1 MQQIANVFYNMLS
14 MMGQQQKDE
23 RLIGLSNELR
33 EMIQARSME
42 NLFENNVP
50 FPGQEQINLLRTI
63 DMSNKDQARLML

>member
-1 MQQIANVFYNMLS
+1 MLS